1 MTASFSK
8 VAIAIEARGDNG
20 ASAAAAAGD
29 RESNEVR
36 SRLNEEA
43 NSGYFT
49 NTNRSHKSHRKRPKN
64 RKRNKKK
71 EGPGDNFVGYFAA
84 RKLQKSTRRALNAA
98 RRRNFR

>member
-1 MTASFSK
+1 M
-8 VAIAIEARGDNG
+8 
-20 ASAAAAAGD
+20 
-29 RESNEVR
+29 
-36 SRLNEEA
+36 NEEA

-49 NTNRSHKSHRKRPKN
+49 NANRSHKSHRKRPKN

-71 EGPGDNFVGYFAA
+71 EDPGDNFVGYFAA

>member
-1 MTASFSK
+1 M
-8 VAIAIEARGDNG
+8 
-20 ASAAAAAGD
+20 
-29 RESNEVR
+29 
-36 SRLNEEA
+36 NEEA
-43 NSGYFT
+43 NSGYFI

-71 EGPGDNFVGYFAA
+71 EDHEDNFAGYFAA